1 MMLSK
6 YYISIAAFLGAL
18 TVALGAFGAHALK
31 AVLSPAALITYETAV
46 RYQMYH
52 VVALL
57 FTGILLQKASSPK
70 QQKLLI
76 RAGLFF
82 IDGIVLFSGSL
93 YFIIAKPFLGIEGL
107 PWVGVIT
114 PMGGLLW
121 MVAWVLLGL
130 SQLKGV
136 ENSDS
141 I

>member
-1 MMLSK
+1 MLSK
-6 YYISIAAFLGAL
+6 YFISIAAFLGAL

-57 FTGILLQKASSPK
+57 ITSILINKAASPK
-70 QQKLLI
+70 QQKLLR

-93 YFIIAKPFLGIEGL
+93 YFIVAKPFLGIEGL

-130 SQLKGV
+130 SQLQSV
-136 ENSDS
+136 ENSKAV
-141 I
+141 

>member
-1 MMLSK
+1 MFSK

-31 AVLSPAALITYETAV
+31 AVVSPAALVTYETAV

-57 FTGILLQKASSPK
+57 FTGILLQKASTPK
-70 QQKLLI
+70 QQKLLS

-93 YFIIAKPFLGIEGL
+93 YFIVAKPFLGIEGL
-107 PWVGVIT
+107 PWVGIIT

-121 MVAWVLLGL
+121 MVAWVFLAL

-141 I
+141 N

>member
-1 MMLSK
+1 MLSK

-31 AVLSPAALITYETAV
+31 AVLSPSALITYETAV

-57 FTGILLQKASSPK
+57 ITGILMNKAASPK
-70 QQKLLI
+70 QQKLLN

-93 YFIIAKPFLGIEGL
+93 YFIVAKPFLGIEGL

-121 MVAWVLLGL
+121 IIAWVLLAF
-130 SQLKGV
+130 SQLPSV
-136 ENSDS
+136 ENSKS
-141 I
+141 V

>member
-1 MMLSK
+1 MLSK
-6 YYISIAAFLGAL
+6 YFISIAAFLGAL

-31 AVLSPAALITYETAV
+31 AVLSQAALVTYETAV

-57 FTGILLQKASSPK
+57 FTGILLQKASTPK
-70 QQKLLI
+70 QQKLLS

-93 YFIIAKPFLGIEGL
+93 YFIVAKPFLGIDGM
-107 PWVGVIT
+107 PWVGIIT
-114 PMGGLLW
+114 PVGGLLW
-121 MVAWVLLGL
+121 MVAWVLLAL

-136 ENSDS
+136 ENSEAQ
-141 I
+141 

>member
-1 MMLSK
+1 MLSK
-6 YYISIAAFLGAL
+6 YFIPVAAFLGAL

-31 AVLSPAALITYETAV
+31 AVLSPAALATYETAV

-52 VVALL
+52 LVALL
-57 FTGILLQKASSPK
+57 ITGILFNKSTQPN
-70 QQKLLI
+70 QQKLLS

-93 YFIIAKPFLGIEGL
+93 YFIVAKPFLGIEGL

-121 MVAWVLLGL
+121 IVAWVLLGL
-130 SQLKGV
+130 SQLQSV
-136 ENSDS
+136 ENSKAA
-141 I
+141 

>member
-1 MMLSK
+1 MFSK
-6 YYISIAAFLGAL
+6 YYISIAAFLGSL

-57 FTGILLQKASSPK
+57 ITGILMNKAASPK
-70 QQKLLI
+70 EQKLLS
-76 RAGLFF
+76 RAGMFF

-93 YFIIAKPFLGIEGL
+93 YFIVAKPFLGIEGL

-121 MVAWVLLGL
+121 MVAWVLLAL
-130 SQLKGV
+130 SQLPSV
-136 ENSDS
+136 ENSKT

>member
-1 MMLSK
+1 MLSK
-6 YYISIAAFLGAL
+6 YFISIAAFLGAL

-57 FTGILLQKASSPK
+57 ITGILINKAVSPK
-70 QQKLLI
+70 QQKLLR

-93 YFIIAKPFLGIEGL
+93 YFIVAKPFLGIEGL

-130 SQLKGV
+130 SQLPSV
-136 ENSDS
+136 ENSKS
-141 I
+141 V

>member
-1 MMLSK
+1 MLSK

-57 FTGILLQKASSPK
+57 ITGILMNKAASPK
-70 QQKLLI
+70 EQKLLS
-76 RAGLFF
+76 RAGMFF

-93 YFIIAKPFLGIEGL
+93 YFIVAKPFLGIEGL

-121 MVAWVLLGL
+121 MVAWVLLAL
-130 SQLKGV
+130 SQLPSV
-136 ENSDS
+136 ENSKT

>member
-1 MMLSK
+1 MLSK
-6 YYISIAAFLGAL
+6 YFISIAAFLGAL

-57 FTGILLQKASSPK
+57 ITGILMNKAASPK
-70 QQKLLI
+70 EQKLLS

-93 YFIIAKPFLGIEGL
+93 YFIVAKPFLGIEGL

-121 MVAWVLLGL
+121 MVAWVLLAL
-130 SQLKGV
+130 SQLPSV
-136 ENSDS
+136 ENSKAV
-141 I
+141 

>member
-1 MMLSK
+1 MLSK

-57 FTGILLQKASSPK
+57 ITGILMNKAASPK
-70 QQKLLI
+70 EQKLLT

-93 YFIIAKPFLGIEGL
+93 YFIVAKPFLGIEGL

-121 MVAWVLLGL
+121 MVAWLLLAL
-130 SQLKGV
+130 SQLPSV
-136 ENSDS
+136 ENSKS
-141 I
+141 V

>member
-1 MMLSK
+1 MLSK

-31 AVLSPAALITYETAV
+31 AVLSQAALVTYETAV

-57 FTGILLQKASSPK
+57 FTGILLQKASTPK
-70 QQKLLI
+70 QQKLLS

-93 YFIIAKPFLGIEGL
+93 YFIVAKPFLGIEGM
-107 PWVGVIT
+107 PWVGIIT
-114 PMGGLLW
+114 PIGGLVW
-121 MVAWVLLGL
+121 MVAWVLLAV

-136 ENSDS
+136 ENSEAQ
-141 I
+141 

>member
-1 MMLSK
+1 MLSK

-31 AVLSPAALITYETAV
+31 AVVSPAALVTYETAV

-57 FTGILLQKASSPK
+57 FTGILLQKASTPK
-70 QQKLLI
+70 QQKLLS

-93 YFIIAKPFLGIEGL
+93 YFIVAKPFLGIEGL
-107 PWVGVIT
+107 PWVGIIT

-121 MVAWVLLGL
+121 MVAWVLLAL
-130 SQLKGV
+130 SHLKGV

-141 I
+141 N

>member
-1 MMLSK
+1 MLTK

-57 FTGILLQKASSPK
+57 ITGILMNKAASPK
-70 QQKLLI
+70 QQKLLT

-93 YFIIAKPFLGIEGL
+93 YFIVAKPFLGIEGL

-121 MVAWVLLGL
+121 MVAWVLLAL
-130 SQLKGV
+130 SQLPSV
-136 ENSDS
+136 ENSKAV
-141 I
+141 

>member
-1 MMLSK
+1 M
-6 YYISIAAFLGAL
+6 
-18 TVALGAFGAHALK
+18 ALGAFGAHALK
-31 AVLSPAALITYETAV
+31 AVLAPTALVTYETAV

-57 FTGILLQKASSPK
+57 FTGILLQKASFPK
-70 QQKLLI
+70 QQKLLS

-93 YFIIAKPFLGIEGL
+93 YFIVAKPFLGIEGL
-107 PWVGVIT
+107 SWVGVIT

-121 MVAWVLLGL
+121 MAAWVILAI

-136 ENSDS
+136 ENSEAK
-141 I
+141 

>member
-1 MMLSK
+1 MLSK
-6 YYISIAAFLGAL
+6 YFISIAAFLGAL

-31 AVLSPAALITYETAV
+31 ALLSPAALITYETAV

-57 FTGILLQKASSPK
+57 ITGILINKAASPK
-70 QQKLLI
+70 QQKLLR

-93 YFIIAKPFLGIEGL
+93 YFIVAKPFLGIEGL

-130 SQLKGV
+130 SQLQSV
-136 ENSDS
+136 ENSKAV
-141 I
+141 

>member
-1 MMLSK
+1 MLSK
-6 YYISIAAFLGAL
+6 YFISIAAFLGAL

-57 FTGILLQKASSPK
+57 ITGILMNKAASPK
-70 QQKLLI
+70 QQKLLN

-82 IDGIVLFSGSL
+82 MDGIVLFSGSL
-93 YFIIAKPFLGIEGL
+93 YFIVAKPFLGIEGL

-121 MVAWVLLGL
+121 IIAWVLLAF
-130 SQLKGV
+130 SQLPSV
-136 ENSDS
+136 ENSKS
-141 I
+141 V

>member
-1 MMLSK
+1 MLSK
-6 YYISIAAFLGAL
+6 YFISIAAFLGAL

-31 AVLSPAALITYETAV
+31 AVLSQAALVTYETAV

-57 FTGILLQKASSPK
+57 FTGILLQKASTPK
-70 QQKLLI
+70 QQKLLS

-93 YFIIAKPFLGIEGL
+93 YFIVAKPFLGIEGM
-107 PWVGVIT
+107 PWVGIIT
-114 PMGGLLW
+114 PIGGLVW
-121 MVAWVLLGL
+121 MVAWVLLAL

-136 ENSDS
+136 ENSEAQ
-141 I
+141 

>member
-1 MMLSK
+1 MLSK
-6 YYISIAAFLGAL
+6 YYIPIGAFLGAL

-31 AVLSPAALITYETAV
+31 AVLSPAALVTYETAV

-57 FTGILLQKASSPK
+57 FTGILLQKASTPK
-70 QQKLLI
+70 QQKLLS

-93 YFIIAKPFLGIEGL
+93 YFIVAKPFLGIDGM
-107 PWVGVIT
+107 PWVGIIT
-114 PMGGLLW
+114 PVGGLLW
-121 MVAWVLLGL
+121 MVAWVLLAL

-136 ENSDS
+136 ENSEAQ
-141 I
+141 

>member
-1 MMLSK
+1 MLSK

-57 FTGILLQKASSPK
+57 ITGILMNKAASPK
-70 QQKLLI
+70 EQKLLT

-93 YFIIAKPFLGIEGL
+93 YFIVAKPFLGIEGL
-107 PWVGVIT
+107 QWVGVIT

-121 MVAWVLLGL
+121 MVAWVLLAL
-130 SQLKGV
+130 SQLPSV
-136 ENSDS
+136 ENSKS
-141 I
+141 V

>member
-1 MMLSK
+1 MLSK

-57 FTGILLQKASSPK
+57 ITGILMNKAASPK
-70 QQKLLI
+70 EQKLLS
-76 RAGLFF
+76 RAGMFF

-93 YFIIAKPFLGIEGL
+93 YFIVSKPFLGIEGL

-121 MVAWVLLGL
+121 MVAWVLLAL
-130 SQLKGV
+130 SQLPSV
-136 ENSDS
+136 ENSKS
-141 I
+141 V

>member
-1 MMLSK
+1 MLSK

-57 FTGILLQKASSPK
+57 ITGILINRAASPK
-70 QQKLLI
+70 EQKLLS

-93 YFIIAKPFLGIEGL
+93 YFIVAKPFLGIEGL

-130 SQLKGV
+130 SQLPSV
-136 ENSDS
+136 ENSKAV
-141 I
+141 

>member
-1 MMLSK
+1 MLSK
-6 YYISIAAFLGAL
+6 YFISIAAFLGAL

-31 AVLSPAALITYETAV
+31 AVLSPQALITYETAV

-57 FTGILLQKASSPK
+57 ITGILVNKAASPK
-70 QQKLLI
+70 QQKLLS

-93 YFIIAKPFLGIEGL
+93 YFIVAKPFLGIEGL

-121 MVAWVLLGL
+121 MVAWILLGL
-130 SQLKGV
+130 SQLPSV
-136 ENSDS
+136 ENSKAV
-141 I
+141 

>member
-1 MMLSK
+1 MLSK

-31 AVLSPAALITYETAV
+31 AVLSPATIITYETAV

-57 FTGILLQKASSPK
+57 ITGILMNKAASPK
-70 QQKLLI
+70 EQKLLS

-93 YFIIAKPFLGIEGL
+93 YFIVAKPFLGIEGL

-121 MVAWVLLGL
+121 MVAWVLLAL
-130 SQLKGV
+130 SQLPSV
-136 ENSDS
+136 ENSKT

>member
-1 MMLSK
+1 MFSK

-31 AVLSPAALITYETAV
+31 AVLSPAALVTYETAV

-52 VVALL
+52 LVALL
-57 FTGILLQKASSPK
+57 FTGILLQKASTPK
-70 QQKLLI
+70 QHKLLS

-93 YFIIAKPFLGIEGL
+93 YFIVAKPFLGIEGL
-107 PWVGVIT
+107 PWVGIIT

-121 MVAWVLLGL
+121 MVAWVLLAL

-141 I
+141 N

>member
-1 MMLSK
+1 MFSK

-31 AVLSPAALITYETAV
+31 AVVSPAALVTYETAV

-57 FTGILLQKASSPK
+57 FTGILLQKASTPK
-70 QQKLLI
+70 QQKLLS

-93 YFIIAKPFLGIEGL
+93 YFIVAKPFLGIEGL
-107 PWVGVIT
+107 PWVGIIT

-121 MVAWVLLGL
+121 MVAWVLLAL
-130 SQLKGV
+130 SHLKGV

-141 I
+141 N

>member
-1 MMLSK
+1 MLSK
-6 YYISIAAFLGAL
+6 YYIPIGAFLGAL

-31 AVLSPAALITYETAV
+31 AVLSPAALVTYETAV

-70 QQKLLI
+70 QQKLLS

-93 YFIIAKPFLGIEGL
+93 YFIVAKPFLGIEGL
-107 PWVGVIT
+107 PWVGIIT

-121 MVAWVLLGL
+121 MVAWVLLAI

-136 ENSDS
+136 ENSDVK
-141 I
+141 

>member
-1 MMLSK
+1 MLSK

-57 FTGILLQKASSPK
+57 ITGVLMNKAASPK
-70 QQKLLI
+70 QQKLL
-76 RAGLFF
+76 RKAGLFF

-93 YFIIAKPFLGIEGL
+93 YFIVAKPFLGIEGL

-121 MVAWVLLGL
+121 MVAWVLLAL
-130 SQLKGV
+130 SQLPSV
-136 ENSDS
+136 ENSKS
-141 I
+141 V

>member
-1 MMLSK
+1 MLSK

-57 FTGILLQKASSPK
+57 ITGILMNKAASPK
-70 QQKLLI
+70 EQKLLS

-93 YFIIAKPFLGIEGL
+93 YFIVAKPFLGIEGL
-107 PWVGVIT
+107 QWVGVIT

-121 MVAWVLLGL
+121 MVAWVLLAL
-130 SQLKGV
+130 SQLPSV
-136 ENSDS
+136 ENSKS
-141 I
+141 V

>member
-1 MMLSK
+1 MLSK
-6 YYISIAAFLGAL
+6 LYIPIGAFLGAL

-31 AVLSPAALITYETAV
+31 AVLSPAALVTYETAV

-57 FTGILLQKASSPK
+57 ITGILLQKASSPK
-70 QQKLLI
+70 QHKLLS

-93 YFIIAKPFLGIEGL
+93 YFIVAKPFLGIEGL
-107 PWVGVIT
+107 PWVGIIT

-121 MVAWVLLGL
+121 MLAWVLLGL
-130 SQLKGV
+130 SQIKSV
-136 ENSDS
+136 ENSKS
-141 I
+141 K

>member
-1 MMLSK
+1 MLTK
-6 YYISIAAFLGAL
+6 YFISIAAFLGAV

-31 AVLSPAALITYETAV
+31 AVLSPAALTTYETAV

-57 FTGILLQKASSPK
+57 FTGILLQKASSSK
-70 QQKLLI
+70 QQKLLN

-93 YFIIAKPFLGIEGL
+93 YFIVAKPFLGIEGL
-107 PWVGVIT
+107 TWVGAIT

-130 SQLKGV
+130 SQLQSV
-136 ENSDS
+136 ENSRAA
-141 I
+141 

>member
-1 MMLSK
+1 MLTK
-6 YYISIAAFLGAL
+6 YFISIAAFLGAV

-31 AVLSPAALITYETAV
+31 AVLSPAALTTYETAV

-57 FTGILLQKASSPK
+57 LTGILLQKASSSK
-70 QQKLLI
+70 QQKLLS

-82 IDGIVLFSGSL
+82 MDGIVLFSGSL
-93 YFIIAKPFLGIEGL
+93 YFIVAKPFLGIEGL
-107 PWVGVIT
+107 TRVGAIT

-130 SQLKGV
+130 SQLQSV
-136 ENSDS
+136 ENSRAA
-141 I
+141 

>member
-1 MMLSK
+1 MLSK
-6 YYISIAAFLGAL
+6 YFISIAAFLGAL

-31 AVLSPAALITYETAV
+31 AVLSAAALTTYETAV

-52 VVALL
+52 VVVLL
-57 FTGILLQKASSPK
+57 ITGILINRAASPK
-70 QQKLLI
+70 EQKLLS

-93 YFIIAKPFLGIEGL
+93 YFIVAKPFLGIEGL

-130 SQLKGV
+130 SQLPSV
-136 ENSDS
+136 ENSKS
-141 I
+141 V